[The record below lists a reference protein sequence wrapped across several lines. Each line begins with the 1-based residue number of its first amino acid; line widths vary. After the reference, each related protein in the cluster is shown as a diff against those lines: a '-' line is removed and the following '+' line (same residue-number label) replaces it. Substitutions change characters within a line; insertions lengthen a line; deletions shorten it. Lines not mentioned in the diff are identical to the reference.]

1 MENKKVSEMTIEEVL
16 GTREYCASI
25 SRKLVEVKRW
35 PKKHYVTHQDI
46 ERLADIWDYDKM
58 REAYKEVMRGQSTR
72 PLRERNVINRIGH
85 AAFVMT
91 MKKLMRDEEA
101 INQRSGVCDPR
112 G

>member
-1 MENKKVSEMTIEEVL
+1 MSEMTIEEVL
-16 GTREYCASI
+16 DTREYCASI

-35 PKKHYVTHQDI
+35 PKMHYVTHQDI
-46 ERLADIWDYDKM
+46 ERLADIWNYDKM

-91 MKKLMRDEEA
+91 MKKLMRYEEA
-101 INQRSGVCDPR
+101 IDKCGGSGN
-112 G
+112 